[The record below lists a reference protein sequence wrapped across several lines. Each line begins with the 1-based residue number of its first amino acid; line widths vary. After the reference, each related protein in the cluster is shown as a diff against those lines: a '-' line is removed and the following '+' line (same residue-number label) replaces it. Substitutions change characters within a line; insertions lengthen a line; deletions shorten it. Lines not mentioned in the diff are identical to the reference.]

1 MSTSATS
8 SFTGQSQFSSQLQT
22 VITDAVATAQL
33 PITQLQNTQS
43 TVTGE
48 QSALQTLGNDFQ
60 SLQSSIDSINSAIG
74 TGAYAATLD
83 NTSLG
88 TATVGTEALP
98 GTYSVTVASLG
109 SHTNAVSNSTLP
121 TVSDPSTGNISTSS
135 TFKLSV
141 NGTNYSLTPASTSLD
156 SLVSAINAS
165 GANVQATVV
174 NVGGSSSP
182 NYQLSIQGTDYAPD
196 TIQLSAGSTNL
207 LSTINAGAY
216 VTYQVNG
223 EPSTPIN
230 SSSRS
235 LSLSTGLTLNVA
247 QTGTANVTV
256 AQSTETLSSAL
267 SSFATAYNTATTDL
281 AKNRG
286 QNGGALAG
294 QSIVDQLGSALESIA
309 NYSSSSSGS
318 LKSLSDLGLT
328 FDTTGNLNFDAS
340 ALNAS
345 SSLSAVDSFLGTETG
360 GGFLQSTYSTLSA
373 LTDSTTGAI
382 TLENNSLA
390 DEVTSLQ
397 TQITNK
403 QTQLTQ
409 MQSNLTQQMA
419 TADAAISSLEQQ
431 QSQITDLFAAETL
444 QSQNYNNG

>member
-1 MSTSATS
+1 M
-8 SFTGQSQFSSQLQT
+8 
-22 VITDAVATAQL
+22 
-33 PITQLQNTQS
+33 
-43 TVTGE
+43 
-48 QSALQTLGNDFQ
+48 
-60 SLQSSIDSINSAIG
+60 
-74 TGAYAATLD
+74 
-83 NTSLG
+83 
-88 TATVGTEALP
+88 
-98 GTYSVTVASLG
+98 
-109 SHTNAVSNSTLP
+109 
-121 TVSDPSTGNISTSS
+121 
-135 TFKLSV
+135 
-141 NGTNYSLTPASTSLD
+141 
-156 SLVSAINAS
+156 
-165 GANVQATVV
+165 
-174 NVGGSSSP
+174 
-182 NYQLSIQGTDYAPD
+182 
-196 TIQLSAGSTNL
+196 
-207 LSTINAGAY
+207 
-216 VTYQVNG
+216 
-223 EPSTPIN
+223 
-230 SSSRS
+230 
-235 LSLSTGLTLNVA
+235 
-247 QTGTANVTV
+247 

>member
-8 SFTGQSQFSSQLQT
+8 SFTGQSEFSSQLQT
-22 VITDAVATAQL
+22 VITDAVATAQI

-43 TVTGE
+43 TITGE
-48 QSALQTLGNDFQ
+48 QSELQTLGNDFQ
-60 SLQSSIDSINSAIG
+60 SLQSSLDAINSAIG
-74 TGAYAATLD
+74 TGAYTATLD
-83 NTSLG
+83 NTALG
-88 TATVGTEALP
+88 TATVGTDALA
-98 GTYSVTVASLG
+98 GTYSVNVASLG
-109 SHTNAVSNSTLP
+109 SHTNAVSQSTLP

-135 TFKLSV
+135 TFTLSV
-141 NGTNYSLTPASTSLD
+141 NGSNYSLTPASTSLD
-156 SLVSAINAS
+156 SLVSAINGS

-174 NVGGSSSP
+174 NVGGSSAP

-207 LSTINAGAY
+207 LSTISAGSY

-230 SSSRS
+230 SSSRN

-256 AQSTETLSSAL
+256 AQSTDTLSSAL
-267 SSFATAYNTATTDL
+267 SNFATAYNTATSDL

-294 QSIVDQLGSALESIA
+294 QTIVDQLGSALESIA
-309 NYSSSSSGS
+309 NYSSSSGS
-318 LKSLSDLGLT
+318 IHSLSDLGLT
-328 FDTTGNLNFDAS
+328 FDTSGNLNFDAS

-345 SSLSAVDSFLGTETG
+345 TSLSAVDSFLGTEAG
-360 GGFLQSTYSTLSA
+360 GGFLQSADSTLTA
-373 LTDSTTGAI
+373 LTDGTTGTI

-390 DEVTSLQ
+390 TEVTNLQ

-431 QSQITDLFAAETL
+431 QNQITDLFAAETL

>member
-1 MSTSATS
+1 M
-8 SFTGQSQFSSQLQT
+8 
-22 VITDAVATAQL
+22 
-33 PITQLQNTQS
+33 
-43 TVTGE
+43 
-48 QSALQTLGNDFQ
+48 
-60 SLQSSIDSINSAIG
+60 
-74 TGAYAATLD
+74 
-83 NTSLG
+83 
-88 TATVGTEALP
+88 
-98 GTYSVTVASLG
+98 
-109 SHTNAVSNSTLP
+109 
-121 TVSDPSTGNISTSS
+121 
-135 TFKLSV
+135 
-141 NGTNYSLTPASTSLD
+141 
-156 SLVSAINAS
+156 
-165 GANVQATVV
+165 QATVV